1 MNHEILAAL
10 FDVPRVL
17 VRPSGR
23 RVEVRSRRLSFGVK
37 AHRFDIGPNRADLVE
52 TPNGAFAIVS
62 HGNRLVMSTT
72 VQCDDPYEQ
81 REAVDAMLRQ
91 MPWWVDPDTNGGM

>member
-1 MNHEILAAL
+1 VNHEILAAL

-23 RVEVRSRRLSFGVK
+23 RVEVRSRRSGLGVTV
-37 AHRFDIGPNRADLVE
+37 HRFDCGPNRADAVDSLS
-52 TPNGAFAIVS
+52 GAFVIVS
-62 HGNRLVMSTT
+62 LGYKVTMSTT
-72 VQCDDPYEQ
+72 IQYDDPTEQ